1 MAVPHAIEDALIVWR
16 ELQIAVDD
24 ILFRNVCSWLLD
36 DNQRLFL
43 EDGIASEDVAIGE
56 SSEAFLWDVFEG
68 EEVELI
74 TVLCTV
80 LVQCI
85 SEKRC
90 NLRPALCLLLEST
103 DFGHAGRV
111 VVGAARASSARR
123 ALAFAFLPAM
133 LVRESGDAEQKLW

>member
-1 MAVPHAIEDALIVWR
+1 MAISESTEAL
-16 ELQIAVDD
+16 
-24 ILFRNVCSWLLD
+24 
-36 DNQRLFL
+36 
-43 EDGIASEDVAIGE
+43 
-56 SSEAFLWDVFEG
+56 LWDVFEG

-103 DFGHAGRV
+103 DFGHAGRL
-111 VVGAARASSARR
+111 VGVARASTSARR
-123 ALAFAFLPAM
+123 AFAFAFLPAM
-133 LVRESGDAEQKLW
+133 LLRKCGVAK